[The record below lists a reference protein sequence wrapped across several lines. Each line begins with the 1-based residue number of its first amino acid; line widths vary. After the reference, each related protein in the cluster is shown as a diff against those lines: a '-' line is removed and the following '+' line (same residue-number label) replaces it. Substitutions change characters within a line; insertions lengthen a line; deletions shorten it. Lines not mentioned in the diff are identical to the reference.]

1 MTRLE
6 SALRELLLA
15 IARHGRRAALVGGL
29 AVSARAEPRLTRD
42 VDLAVAVRDDEEA
55 ERLVRSLISDGF
67 SAGNIVE
74 QEATRRLAT
83 VRLAVP
89 GESARGVV
97 GDLLF
102 SSSGIENTIVEQAEA
117 IEAFPGL
124 VVPVARAGHLVA
136 LKLLSRDDRR
146 RPQDLAD
153 LNALRRVVDTRERDR
168 ARSAIAEIERL
179 GTSRGRDL
187 GRALDEWLSRPRD
200 E

>member
-55 ERLVRSLISDGF
+55 ERLVESLISDGF
-67 SAGNIVE
+67 GAGNIVE
-74 QEATRRLAT
+74 QEATKRLAT
-83 VRLAVP
+83 VRLTVP
-89 GESARGVV
+89 GESALGVV

-102 SSSGIENTIVEQAEA
+102 SSSGIENTIVEQAEP

-124 VVPVARAGHLVA
+124 VVPVARTGHLV
-136 LKLLSRDDRR
+136 
-146 RPQDLAD
+146 
-153 LNALRRVVDTRERDR
+153 
-168 ARSAIAEIERL
+168 
-179 GTSRGRDL
+179 G
-187 GRALDEWLSRPRD
+187 
-200 E
+200 